1 MESSVL
7 NREFVAA
14 PAPALRGREL
24 QRQRRAGSTRSPWR
38 QLGLGLTAALMIAV
52 CGAWLAVFSP
62 TMLGGRA
69 TYVFVSGSSMFPRLV
84 NGDFVVMHRQRSY
97 HIGDIVAYHIPKGDL
112 GAGKMVIHRI
122 IGGSP
127 QRGYLM
133 RGDNRHTSDDWSPR
147 PSDIAGKLWLRV
159 PGGARMA
166 LLLRPFLLV
175 GFSALLTWMTVM
187 GLLKRTP
194 GDAGDAAD
202 EAGAGRR
209 ARRRRRRSRA
219 SRAGSQPD
227 PGDATR

>member
-7 NREFVAA
+7 DREFVAP
-14 PAPALRGREL
+14 PAPALRGRALE
-24 QRQRRAGSTRSPWR
+24 RRRRARSARSLWR
-38 QLGLGLTAALMIAV
+38 QLGIALTAALTIAV

-62 TMLGGRA
+62 TTLGGRA

-97 HIGDIVAYHIPKGDL
+97 HVGDIVAYHIPKGDL
-112 GAGKMVIHRI
+112 GAGKLVIHRI

-166 LLLRPFLLV
+166 LLLRPFLLA
-175 GFSALLTWMTVM
+175 GTSALLTWMTVM

-194 GDAGDAAD
+194 ADGGD
-202 EAGAGRR
+202 GAGEGRQS
-209 ARRRRRRSRA
+209 RRRRRRGRA
-219 SRAGSQPD
+219 GRAGSQPE
-227 PGDATR
+227 PGDASR